1 MNLLRRSLFCLLLPL
16 VAGTA
21 APVVM
26 PHHRAE
32 AGQPANPQALT
43 KVRFQEVV
51 HALFF
56 LPQYVALA
64 NGYFRAEGLDV
75 EISTAQGADRAMP
88 ALLAGNAEIILVGP
102 ESPIYVNIGESPE
115 KVKIF
120 CALTGTDGLF
130 LGSRRKLDRFDWKM
144 LKGKEIMGWR
154 PGSTPELFLEYVIKQ
169 HGLDPVRDMTVITN
183 LAIPARG
190 GAWMSGRG
198 DFVIF
203 NEPEISQLERAGSLH
218 VVASVG
224 KEVGRADYTA
234 FVATDSYV
242 RKNPHVIQASTN
254 AIYRAQKWVV
264 TAEAAAAARAVAS
277 YFPGVPVEIIEGA
290 IRRFRSYGAPYWA
303 TDPVVDPKGI
313 DKFQEIMVVGGVLK
327 PEQRVRYEDLVV
339 TSFARK
345 AMETV
350 K

>member
-1 MNLLRRSLFCLLLPL
+1 MHLYRRSLSCIVLCS
-16 VAGTA
+16 VAA
-21 APVVM
+21 AVVTSY
-26 PHHRAE
+26 HRAA
-32 AGQPANPQALT
+32 AGQPATPQALN
-43 KVRFQEVV
+43 KVRSQEVV

-64 NGYFRAEGLDV
+64 NGYFRDEGLDV
-75 EISTAQGADRAMP
+75 ELSTAQGADRAMP
-88 ALLAGNAEIILVGP
+88 ALLAGNTDIILVGP
-102 ESPIYVNIGESPE
+102 ESPIYVKNGESPE

-154 PGSTPELFLEYVIKQ
+154 PGSTPQLFLEYVIKQ
-169 HGLDPVRDMTVITN
+169 NGLDPARDMTIITN

-203 NEPEISQLERAGSLH
+203 NEPEVSQLERSGALH

-234 FVATDSYV
+234 FVATDSYIK
-242 RKNPHVIQASTN
+242 KNPQVIQAWTN
-254 AIYRAQKWVV
+254 AIYRAQKWVAS
-264 TAEAAAAARAVAS
+264 AEAAAAARVTTS
-277 YFPGVPVEIIEGA
+277 YFPGVPAEVIEGV
-290 IRRFRSYGAPYWA
+290 IKRFRSYGAPYWA
-303 TDPVVDPKGI
+303 TDPVVDAKGI
-313 DKFQEIMVVGGVLK
+313 DKVQEIMVAGGVLK
-327 PEQRVRYEDLVV
+327 PEQRVRYEDIVV